1 MADYLLTEVDVS
13 SDKEFQDDKI
23 IDPIT
28 QTDLNFINDDDS
40 DVDDV
45 DFYRSTNK
53 KLALVDKDKT
63 PQPVLKNNVG
73 KLEIDSD
80 SESDYEE
87 EEEQY
92 VILNSEHVHFPEET
106 KIIIPERMRSLYG
119 TDNYEW
125 NHYKLPL
132 LLIYFS
138 LAYDM

>member
-1 MADYLLTEVDVS
+1 M
-13 SDKEFQDDKI
+13 
-23 IDPIT
+23 
-28 QTDLNFINDDDS
+28 NFINDDDS

-53 KLALVDKDKT
+53 KLALGNKDKT
-63 PQPVLKNNVG
+63 SQSVRKNNVG

-80 SESDYEE
+80 SESGYEE
-87 EEEQY
+87 EEEQFA
-92 VILNSEHVHFPEET
+92 ILNSEHVQFTEET

-138 LAYDM
+138 LTYDM